1 MATKTKTAKP
11 GTNGTGAAHAEP
23 AYTHP
28 LARCTPRGDRVVVKR
43 DIAAEKRIGSILLP
57 ETFDDGKRQTGT
69 VWAVGPGARHPQT
82 GELIPVGLK
91 KGDRVI
97 ITGWAGLE
105 VNDGIAAAGGKNDEF
120 VLLKDEDVVALL
132 PA

>member
-1 MATKTKTAKP
+1 MSTKTKTAKP
-11 GTNGTGAAHAEP
+11 STNGAAHEP

-28 LARCTPRGDRVVVKR
+28 LARCRPRGDRVVIKR
-43 DIAAEKRIGSILLP
+43 DIAGEKRVGNILLP
-57 ETFDDGKRQTGT
+57 DSYDDGKRQTGV

-82 GELIPVGLK
+82 GELVPLDLK

-120 VLLKDEDVVALL
+120 VLLRDEDVVALL